1 MTWRKV
7 YDDFLLSEIAFFCRL
22 QNIYGAAKDVFSDEN
37 SKEKFLADSQTLEI
51 LRNDFNKITDQI
63 IDIELQINP
72 DAEPNFQCL
81 NSFDELYSYCKYV
94 ISKLSLKSNTNSD
107 NTELKIFS
115 YEITHR

>member
-1 MTWRKV
+1 MPSGGTGASKGI
-7 YDDFLLSEIAFFCRL
+7 DDMEKSLRRLLAKRNCLFCRL

-37 SKEKFLADSQTLEI
+37 SKEKFLAGSQTLEI

-81 NSFDELYSYCKYV
+81 NSFDELYSYWSIMLCPR
-94 ISKLSLKSNTNSD
+94 D
-107 NTELKIFS
+107 NRSRVTV
-115 YEITHR
+115 